1 MFDALD
7 RIDRGQRQEDQ
18 DEERR
23 LQFMAQNPDQ
33 ARARMS
39 YEMAGLAGKGLAQA
53 GSAMAGLDPRS
64 RTERD
69 VDNVTAAKAAIAEL
83 PEVDLS
89 KPEGVDAY
97 YKGVI
102 GALRKHNLP
111 AEAHAA
117 SVEWNKER
125 NALTDRQIKI
135 DDLDRKK
142 AADKVTADEK
152 QRKLQIAQERNNQL
166 AQRGMPEMIQ
176 IIDRIEKEEDP
187 ATREL
192 LTKHAN
198 ALIESKKKGVILEN
212 LGNRVVV
219 RDKATG
225 AVIGTPDLMGE
236 KPLSAKDAA
245 KSAAGKEDDV
255 KAYRAD
261 MQGLQTVYK
270 AAADLY
276 NSPGLDELI
285 GKWTG
290 IAAEQGPEKGG
301 PFREMFIAR
310 LGPRGQEALGLFQ
323 QVQGA
328 SFIKALKDLKAAG
341 KGSTGL
347 GAVSEVEGNKIQAA
361 NGALFPRQQP
371 ESFRRKL
378 AAFIDTIEASA
389 NNLATEAM
397 KDKIEPIHLNTVPLT
412 GPGRRGAPP
421 AEAPTRPAGGQSGEP
436 TVTMTKDGKTR
447 QVYRS
452 KVEEAKR
459 RGYTETK

>member
-23 LQFMAQNPDQ
+23 LQFMAGNPDA

-83 PEVDLS
+83 PEVDLTT
-89 KPEGVDAY
+89 PAGVDAY

-125 NALTDRQIKI
+125 NALTDRNIKQK
-135 DDLDRKK
+135 DLDRKITDDARK
-142 AADKVTADEK
+142 HELGVLRIASAEQIAAAKNATAADIADAKLTAA
-152 QRKLQIAQERNNQL
+152 QLQTGPFKSVDYQDHIEVINRFGEVISSKPKAQ
-166 AQRGMPEMIQ
+166 
-176 IIDRIEKEEDP
+176 
-187 ATREL
+187 
-192 LTKHAN
+192 
-198 ALIESKKKGVILEN
+198 
-212 LGNRVVV
+212 
-219 RDKATG
+219 
-225 AVIGTPDLMGE
+225 
-236 KPLSAKDAA
+236 KPLSAKDQGKADDAETASRAA
-245 KSAAGKEDDV
+245 
-255 KAYRAD
+255 YQTD

-378 AAFIDTIEASA
+378 AAFIETIEASA
-389 NNLATEAM
+389 HILGTKAQE
-397 KDKIEPIHLNTVPLT
+397 DKIEPIYLNTVQLT

-421 AEAPTRPAGGQSGEP
+421 AEAPTTPRPGTGGAQSGEP